1 MFLPVS
7 YLYVSALNISDLDI
21 SVIFV
26 VSWLPWVFAFIATS
40 TMVLLSLHYVFE
52 RREKLSEMCC
62 MMNGMTYGNLPGI
75 IVGVIY
81 ALPTGDYL
89 LATILGTIVGIVVG
103 MPIGRVGGAL
113 GRMEGVMAGFMGGTM
128 GAMLGFMMRFVNLQL
143 FMQFLIASVALIS
156 FEMAYVAYK
165 ETGRSGVPKLML
177 ALFTAVFI
185 IAMVGTFVFDYS
197 VT

>member
-1 MFLPVS
+1 MVD
-7 YLYVSALNISDLDI
+7 V
-21 SVIFV
+21 
-26 VSWLPWVFAFIATS
+26 LPWAFAFV
-40 TMVLLSLHYVFE
+40 TMMAMTLLSLYYVYGRKE
-52 RREKLSEMCC
+52 RLSEMCC

-89 LATILGTIVGIVVG
+89 MGTILGTIAGLIVGI
-103 MPIGRVGGAL
+103 PIGRSGGPL

-143 FMQFLIASVALIS
+143 FMQFLIASVALMG

-165 ETGRSGVPKLML
+165 ETNKEEIPKVLL
-177 ALFTAVFI
+177 ALFVAIFI
-185 IAMVGTFVFDYS
+185 IAIIGTFVFNYS
-197 VT
+197 VQ